1 MKIAFVTPI
10 LSPYAIKRYQELS
23 RIKDVEVCVIVEL
36 ESSSDRIGWK
46 YETIE
51 GVSTYLTKRK
61 YLHKY
66 IVKNKKGSYNKN
78 EVHIFSF
85 DLKKIVDKI
94 NPDVVMVCNS
104 CQLLMLLGKHN
115 YRIGV
120 IVEDTLRANEGR
132 NKINSF
138 VKRKLLKTADFYCVF
153 SDDSKE
159 FLKYYSINNNIMKS
173 SWSIDIQDF
182 NNLSDEEKVV
192 FKNENNIESNKTNML
207 IISNLIKL
215 KGTLE
220 FLNSFDKL
228 SISEKEMI
236 QLYIAGEGPMKN
248 EINSFISTNGLKN
261 VKLLGHV
268 DYDKIKKYLQVCD
281 IFVLPT
287 LEDLNPLVVYEAIA
301 AKKPILLS
309 KYAGN
314 KFLIKEGLNG
324 YLFDPYSCE
333 DTINKINKILNDD
346 RLKMSQCSYEI
357 SLNYTNDVVMKRFYE
372 DLKNMM

>member
-1 MKIAFVTPI
+1 
-10 LSPYAIKRYQELS
+10 
-23 RIKDVEVCVIVEL
+23 
-36 ESSSDRIGWK
+36 
-46 YETIE
+46 
-51 GVSTYLTKRK
+51 
-61 YLHKY
+61 
-66 IVKNKKGSYNKN
+66 
-78 EVHIFSF
+78 
-85 DLKKIVDKI
+85 
-94 NPDVVMVCNS
+94 MVCNS

-115 YRIGV
+115 YRLGV

-132 NKINSF
+132 KKINSF
-138 VKRKLLKTADFYCVF
+138 VKRKLLQTADFYCVF

-159 FLKYYSINNNIMKS
+159 FLKYYGINNNIIKS

-220 FLNSFDKL
+220 FLNSFNKL
-228 SISEKEMI
+228 SINKKEMI

-248 EINSFISTNGLKN
+248 EINTFISTYGLNN

-268 DYDKIKKYLQVCD
+268 DYDKIKKYLQVTD

-301 AKKPILLS
+301 GKKPILLS
-309 KYAGN
+309 KFAGN
-314 KFLIKEGLNG
+314 KFLIKEGFNG

-333 DTINKINKILNDD
+333 DTINKINKILDDD